1 MFARSV
7 HANAYLLS
15 AFANSRLTPLE
26 FLTELDVPA
35 LRCHLARIVD
45 ELTSSP
51 DHAYHSIPTV
61 AYGLS
66 KLGVNVYAQVASRTM
81 TFDAL
86 DVLSIP
92 IPYTQHCIP
101 YTSTSYSQYALQ
113 IFVPSLP

>member
-26 FLTELDVPA
+26 FLTELDVPG
-35 LRCHLARIVD
+35 LRCHLARIID
-45 ELTSSP
+45 ELASSP

-66 KLGVNVYAQVASRTM
+66 KLGVNVYAQVASSTM
-81 TFDAL
+81 TFHPR
-86 DVLSIP
+86 DVLARP
-92 IPYTQHCIP
+92 IPYTQNCIP
-101 YTSTSYSQYALQ
+101 YTSTFHAQYALQ
-113 IFVPSLP
+113 VFVPRLP